1 MSGFDRV
8 LARIETGFNLI
19 AAFSI
24 FVLMFLGVG
33 QVLGRKLLN
42 MPIFGYLDIVEQ
54 AIALFAFL
62 GIAYCQRLGG
72 HIRMELLLTQLRGR
86 ALWLAEALG
95 IVLALAVVAI
105 LIENSFGHFLRAYEF
120 GDSTIDAEIPV
131 WPSKLLVPVAF
142 SLLWLRLV
150 LQLVEYGRLALD
162 PDSKPRGVPT
172 IAALSEQAQ
181 REIQEAGVD
190 DAPPQTARGGS

>member
-1 MSGFDRV
+1 MSGFDRA
-8 LARIETGFNLI
+8 LARIETAFNLI

-24 FVLMFLGVG
+24 FVLMFLGVA
-33 QVLGRKLLN
+33 QVLGRKLFN

-86 ALWLAEALG
+86 ALWLAEAVG
-95 IVLALAVVAI
+95 IVLALGVIAL
-105 LIENSFGHFLRAYEF
+105 LIENSFGHFLRAYEY

-142 SLLWLRLV
+142 TLLWLRLV
-150 LQLVEYGRLALD
+150 LQLAEYGRLVRH

-181 REIQEAGVD
+181 REIEEAGVD
-190 DAPPQTARGGS
+190 DPPAQTARGGS

>member
-1 MSGFDRV
+1 MSGFDRA
-8 LARIETGFNLI
+8 LARVETAFNLM

-24 FVLMFLGVG
+24 FVLMFLGVA
-33 QVLGRKLLN
+33 QVLGRKLFN

-86 ALWLAEALG
+86 ALWLAEAVG
-95 IVLALAVVAI
+95 IVLALAVIAV
-105 LIENSFGHFLRAYEF
+105 LIENSFGHFLRAYEY

-131 WPSKLLVPVAF
+131 WPSKLLVPIAF
-142 SLLWLRLV
+142 TLLWLRLV
-150 LQLVEYGRLALD
+150 LQLVEYGRLARN

-181 REIQEAGVD
+181 REIEDAGVD
-190 DAPPQTARGGS
+190 DAPPRTARDGG